1 MFLFENIYNKKD
13 TKFKEQSVVV
23 ELSGQSW
30 TTFLEQYKWFN
41 LANVVE
47 LFLAINK
54 ILSQVTFHVKMLDT

>member
-13 TKFKEQSVVV
+13 TKFEPTKV